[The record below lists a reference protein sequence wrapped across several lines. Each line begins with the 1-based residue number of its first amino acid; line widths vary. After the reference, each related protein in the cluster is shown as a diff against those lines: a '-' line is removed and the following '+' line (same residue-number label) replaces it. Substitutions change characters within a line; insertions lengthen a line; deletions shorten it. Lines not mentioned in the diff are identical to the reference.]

1 MESPTSLV
9 VPAEIASLKQAIDF
23 VSRKIEHA
31 GFELKRIREIEL
43 CVEEVLVNIFQ
54 YAYPGSIGNVVI
66 TCHPKKDGTF
76 VIEIQDTGIPFNIL
90 SVDEP
95 DIKASIDERHIGG
108 LGIFFVRQLIDR
120 VEYRREEDKNILSLL
135 IDIPGRQ
142 KDRDEKTG

>member
-23 VSRKIEHA
+23 VSRKIEH
-31 GFELKRIREIEL
+31 
-43 CVEEVLVNIFQ
+43 
-54 YAYPGSIGNVVI
+54 AYPGSIGNVVI